1 MSKIKICAL
10 GGLNEHGKN
19 MYVIDVDNDL
29 FVFDSGLKYADDDTL
44 GIDYMIPNYDYLKE
58 HEDQIK
64 GIFLTHGQDEQIGA
78 IPDMLLDLK
87 KVKVYGTKFTLDL
100 LKMELD
106 DVHIPYDNLVE
117 IKPHKKIMFGKCGIF
132 PIQLSHSVPD
142 AVGYVLYT
150 PDGAIFY
157 TGNFIFDSTMLG
169 AYKTDI
175 GKLAYVGKQGV
186 LCLLC
191 ESLYADKP
199 GYTSPN
205 HRLEPMLEEEIC
217 NAEHR
222 IICNMFSNQTY
233 RMQEVLDAIKSTNR
247 NVVIMNKRLYSIVI
261 SAIDSKYINFDKK
274 RIVSIKYIN
283 DDNIFLITSDER
295 EKSFSSLNRIARGY
309 DKFTSI
315 KATDTIIFVSP
326 VYDQTEKTATKLF
339 DRLAR
344 LGAKLVIPAK
354 NYIDLHASSEDIMTM
369 INLMNPKYYM
379 PVIGEYRHQVANKE
393 DAIRADMK
401 EENVLLRLNGQVVE
415 FDNGNLVANNEIV
428 PTGDISID
436 GKTIGD
442 IGELVIKDREA
453 LSDNGVV
460 VVIATLDH
468 FTKKLVGGPVV
479 ITKGFMYSKESNIIS
494 ESTSIAKNVIEDNNK
509 TGYVQFNKVR
519 TELRDKLG
527 TYLFK
532 ETECRPMILV
542 VLQEV

>member
-1 MSKIKICAL
+1 MSKIKIYAL

-19 MYVIDVDNDL
+19 MYVVDVDNDL

-44 GIDYMIPNYDYLKE
+44 GIDYMIPNYDYLKD
-58 HEDQIK
+58 HENQIK

-87 KVKVYGTKFTLDL
+87 KVKVYGTKFTLDV

-132 PIQLSHSVPD
+132 PIQVSHSVPD

-157 TGNFIFDSTMLG
+157 TGNFLFDSTMLG
-169 AYKTDI
+169 SYKTDI

-205 HRLEPMLEEEIC
+205 HRLKPMLEEAVG

-222 IICNMFSNQTY
+222 IICNMFSNQVY
-233 RMQEVLDAIKSTNR
+233 RMQEVFDVVSSTNR
-247 NVVIMNKRLYSIVI
+247 NVVIMSKRLYNIVMN
-261 SAIDSKYINFDKK
+261 AIDNKYINFDKN
-274 RIVSIKYIN
+274 RIVPLKYVN
-283 DDNIFLITSDER
+283 DDNIFVITSDER
-295 EKSFSSLNRIARGY
+295 EKAFSSLNRIARGY

-315 KATDTIIFVSP
+315 KNTDTIIFVSP
-326 VYDQTEKTATKLF
+326 VYDESEKTATRLF

-344 LGAKLVIPAK
+344 LGANLVIPPK

-379 PVIGEYRHQVANKE
+379 PTIGEYRHMVANKE
-393 DAIRADMK
+393 DALRAGMK
-401 EENVLLRLNGQVVE
+401 EENVILRLNGQVTE
-415 FDNGNLVANNEIV
+415 FDNGNLVESKELINN
-428 PTGDISID
+428 GDISID

-460 VVIATLDH
+460 IVIATLDH
-468 FTKKLVGGPVV
+468 MTKKLVGGPEV
-479 ITKGFMYSKESNIIS
+479 ITKGFMYSKEANIIP
-494 ESTSIAKNVIEDNNK
+494 ESINIAKTVIEDNNK

-519 TELRDKLG
+519 TEVRDKLG
-527 TYLFK
+527 NYLFK